1 MFKERSFNVIIFCV
15 ALTIVTAVLQYI
27 FPELS
32 FLDGGLIVAVLLT
45 IFVKKDNPT
54 LIFGVI
60 GILLIIVSGLYPHEN
75 LTTQQVVMQRSFSAV
90 LLILTIISVLYVKRL
105 YASMESDQQQVK
117 ALFDNATEGMILTNQ
132 KGEIILINPAA
143 LHMFQYTHEE
153 LIGRNI
159 EMLIPARFG
168 HSHVKYRQMFYEKPS
183 NRSMGQGRDLFA
195 KTRNGEEFP
204 VEVSLSYYKQK
215 NEVFVIAFLVDIT
228 QRKEYERNLI
238 RQKEQLQN
246 VTEDIRSLNA
256 ELESKVKERTM
267 ILQEAL
273 HELEKSQKELSEA
286 LSKEKEL
293 GEIKSRFVS
302 MASHEF
308 RTPLSTVLSSAAL
321 LSRYTKEDDQSNRD
335 RHIRRIKDSVR
346 HLNLLLEDFLSLGR
360 LEEGKVL
367 VNPESFSIRPF
378 VEEILEEMQEMRK
391 PGQEVTFTNNGEL
404 FSSDK
409 KLLKNILLNLVSNA
423 LKFSPENT
431 EVRIL
436 ANINHQNLKLEVI
449 DQGMG
454 IPAEDQKHMFS
465 SFFRAQNVTNIQ
477 GTGLG
482 LHIVKRYV
490 DLLQG
495 KLRLQSE
502 LGKGTI
508 VSIEIP
514 SLSAEP

>member
-1 MFKERSFNVIIFCV
+1 VIIFCV

-143 LHMFQYTHEE
+143 LRMFQYTHEE

-168 HSHVKYRQMFYEKPS
+168 HSHVKYRQMFYEKPA
-183 NRSMGQGRDLFA
+183 NRSMGHGRDLFA

-215 NEVFVIAFLVDIT
+215 NEVYVIAFLVDIT

-308 RTPLSTVLSSAAL
+308 RTPLSTVLSSAYL
-321 LSRYTKEDDQSNRD
+321 INKYVTLEDQPKREK
-335 RHIRRIKDSVR
+335 HF
-346 HLNLLLEDFLSLGR
+346 LNL
-360 LEEGKVL
+360 
-367 VNPESFSIRPF
+367 
-378 VEEILEEMQEMRK
+378 
-391 PGQEVTFTNNGEL
+391 
-404 FSSDK
+404 
-409 KLLKNILLNLVSNA
+409 
-423 LKFSPENT
+423 
-431 EVRIL
+431 
-436 ANINHQNLKLEVI
+436 
-449 DQGMG
+449 
-454 IPAEDQKHMFS
+454 PA
-465 SFFRAQNVTNIQ
+465 
-477 GTGLG
+477 
-482 LHIVKRYV
+482 
-490 DLLQG
+490 QG
-495 KLRLQSE
+495 KPFPIT
-502 LGKGTI
+502 KGR
-508 VSIEIP
+508 
-514 SLSAEP
+514 